1 MTHRSTRN
9 QQALPVFS
17 GHLVISDLCLTHG
30 FKASLGHL
38 ASTGWHQALE
48 TPQGYMT
55 LFPARQHLQP
65 GTMFCSWL
73 KCCLTHSLIHSE
85 RLQATLPCFLDPGL
99 HRARLNSVVH
109 SSPSYQR
116 LYSRPCTEHE
126 LQCLW
131 KNRSRDIKGTESPR
145 STKKDDEDRLQ

>member
-30 FKASLGHL
+30 FKANLGHL

-48 TPQGYMT
+48 TRRGYMT

-65 GTMFCSWL
+65 GTMFCSRL
-73 KCCLTHSLIHSE
+73 KCCLTHSLIYSFTQRGS
-85 RLQATLPCFLDPGL
+85 RLPSLASWILVSTGPGSIVWFIHPQATSVCTPGP
-99 HRARLNSVVH
+99 AQSM
-109 SSPSYQR
+109 SY
-116 LYSRPCTEHE
+116 SAC
-126 LQCLW
+126 
-131 KNRSRDIKGTESPR
+131 GT
-145 STKKDDEDRLQ
+145 TDQGTCVGN